1 MFYIKTP
8 QSLHYNIHTFSNT
21 FDRATLQQEGV
32 RIRLMES
39 NRKRR
44 GFMKGKLMPFY
55 RAAKP
60 NSTTSMQYSSMAM
73 ASSKVKPSQATPSPA
88 YSGFMVHGQ
97 DYVIAAAQPK
107 QKVSFIVPSDAT
119 DHHTKNSL
127 IKQQFDHYG
136 AGDESVDMKAASYI
150 SSVQER
156 FKLERINS

>member
-1 MFYIKTP
+1 
-8 QSLHYNIHTFSNT
+8 
-21 FDRATLQQEGV
+21 
-32 RIRLMES
+32 MES
-39 NRKRR
+39 NRKRG

-60 NSTTSMQYSSMAM
+60 ISKTSMQYSSIAI
-73 ASSKVKPSQATPSPA
+73 ATSEVKPSQATTSPA
-88 YSGFMVHGQ
+88 YSVGYTVHGQ

-107 QKVSFIVPSDAT
+107 QKVSFILPAGAA

-127 IKQQFDHYG
+127 IKQQYFDHYG
-136 AGDESVDMKAASYI
+136 GAGDEDVDMKAASYI